1 MKMKASYC
9 RTPIFAVAALATM
22 TAVSSQVKGDIV
34 GIDEFGL
41 LLPAVQLVAGDGSV
55 TPVPFALDDF
65 RLAILG
71 DGSVRQLT
79 QIDDKIIALGD
90 GSVRIGNVQITAD
103 QDPFLTFSFSVLN
116 GTAVP
121 LTVALTVTSPM
132 IGTWTQA
139 DTDLTVTV
147 TDAND
152 SGAASAVPVFPLT
165 TLGFFSVGLTDLLPG
180 LVGPCS
186 VGTIG
191 GSVVCTEADT
201 DIGSFSGFMKAYHSY
216 TMTPGDSV
224 VGVGHLTLGD
234 AVAVPAPA
242 SLLLFG
248 FGLLGFA
255 ATRRLPA

>member
-1 MKMKASYC
+1 MKYKDNFR
-9 RTPIFAVAALATM
+9 RTPVLTVAALAIM
-22 TAVSSQVKGDIV
+22 AAVSSPGKASIIGT
-34 GIDEFGL
+34 DEFGL

-65 RLAILG
+65 RQAILG

-116 GTAVP
+116 GTTAP
-121 LTVALTVTSPM
+121 LTVTLTIMSPM

-139 DTDLTVTV
+139 DTDLTVTI
-147 TDAND
+147 TDTND
-152 SGAASAVPVFPLT
+152 SGAASVVPVSPLT

-191 GSVVCTEADT
+191 GSAACTEADT

-216 TMTPGDSV
+216 TVTPGDSAV
-224 VGVGHLTLGD
+224 SVGHLALVD

-248 FGLLGFA
+248 LGLLGFA
-255 ATRRLPA
+255 ATRRRMA